1 MAIGKILEK
10 AGAKDIRFSKIQG
23 PAEHQSG
30 DKTRYN
36 FTVDDQEAA
45 IALFHEVSSTKNLVL
60 DGRISLKI
68 FYVKPGKFFRSLLSR
83 HTLLLLKAFL
93 CQIVEKGASA
103 EINLS

>member
-36 FTVDDQEAA
+36 FTVDDQDAA
-45 IALFHEVSSTKNLVL
+45 VALFQEVSSTKNLVL

-68 FYVKPGKFFRSLLSR
+68 FYVKPGKFFRSLLKR
-83 HTLLLLKAFL
+83 HTFT
-93 CQIVEKGASA
+93 VESLFVP
-103 EINLS
+103 NS